1 MAWAVWEECLL
12 WTWNK
17 KSIFLSN
24 VYLSI
29 LNKQTMQLG
38 GSKILSGA
46 KYVYL
51 IAFFAL
57 LSGVFYPV
65 ITHSSWDNVIVG
77 TFVLFVGLAGTV
89 TVYKAGFAERHKKG
103 YLIVGLALTSG
114 ALFLVYLAI
123 GRI

>member
-1 MAWAVWEECLL
+1 
-12 WTWNK
+12 
-17 KSIFLSN
+17 
-24 VYLSI
+24 
-29 LNKQTMQLG
+29 MQLG

-46 KYVYL
+46 KYIYL

-77 TFVLFVGLAGTV
+77 TFVLFLGLAGTV
-89 TVYKAGFAERHKKG
+89 TVYKAGFAERHKKA
-103 YLIVGLALTSG
+103 YLIVGLAITSG